1 MSKEI
6 SVRRV
11 FLDNFKNESV
21 IKTIEATEGDPF
33 KLECEA
39 PAGFPQ
45 PSIFWLIQTVQ
56 GSIKGIDNPRLT
68 LDPSGNL
75 WFSTV
80 QREDASRDSYY
91 VCSAA
96 SPVVNEYKLGNRIA
110 LKVIPI
116 KNHKLQRLPKVQ
128 YVSPPTVV
136 GMRDKPVELF
146 CIYHGMPLPNIT
158 WSKDGKPIESNDRIS
173 LENYGKSLKIKKA
186 EEADEGK
193 YSCCASSD
201 NAEDDSSSFEVKI
214 ESPPQVIV
222 EPTSRNVSLNQPFE
236 ITCKVAGVP
245 EPKISWFF
253 NGKQIERADKH
264 IQIGQHEVAVK
275 KAKKSDTGNYACIAI
290 NPHGS
295 AYRNVYI
302 DVDSI
307 TSMK

>member
-11 FLDNFKNESV
+11 FLENFKNESI

-39 PAGFPQ
+39 PGGFPQ
-45 PSIFWLIQTVQ
+45 PSIFWMIQTVQ
-56 GSIKGIDNPRLT
+56 GSIKGIDNPLLT
-68 LDPSGNL
+68 LDPTGNL

-110 LKVIPI
+110 LKVIPL
-116 KNHKLQRLPKVQ
+116 KNQKFQRPPTVQ
-128 YVSPPTVV
+128 YVSPPNVIA
-136 GMRDKPVELF
+136 MRDKPVELF
-146 CIYHGMPLPNIT
+146 CIYHGVPLPKIT
-158 WSKDGKPIESNDRIS
+158 WSKDGKPIEDNERIS

-186 EEADEGK
+186 DVTDEGK
-193 YSCCASSD
+193 YECYASSN
-201 NAEDDSSSFEVKI
+201 NAEDDTSSFELKV
-214 ESPPQVIV
+214 ESPPYVTA
-222 EPTSRNVSLNQPFE
+222 EPSSKNVSLQQPFE
-236 ITCKVAGVP
+236 IACKVDGVP

-264 IQIGQHEVAVK
+264 FQFGKYEIAVK
-275 KAKKSDTGNYACIAI
+275 EAKESDAGNYVCIAT
-290 NPHGS
+290 NSHGS

-302 DVDSI
+302 AVGAS
-307 TSMK
+307 SVK